1 MEKAG
6 NEEIKSLSPGNGGHF
21 TSRKLPQINTGDGDH
36 GMMELNHDGI
46 NYSSIGEGV
55 YWKIFHTGCMLT
67 CKQIFYP
74 NQVCIIDYSLGPVYE
89 FVCISFRT
97 DNLNC
102 FGAS

>member
-1 MEKAG
+1 LDVLLDGCVLKSMEKAG

-67 CKQIFYP
+67 NKFFIQTKFALLIIF
-74 NQVCIIDYSLGPVYE
+74 IFIFS
-89 FVCISFRT
+89 
-97 DNLNC
+97 
-102 FGAS
+102 